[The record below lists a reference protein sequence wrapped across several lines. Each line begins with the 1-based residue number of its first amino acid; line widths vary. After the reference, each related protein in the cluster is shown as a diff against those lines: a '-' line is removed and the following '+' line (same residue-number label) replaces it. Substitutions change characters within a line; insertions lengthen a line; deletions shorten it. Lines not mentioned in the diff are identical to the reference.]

1 MILNSLAMLIQ
12 ANATNTIAITHV
24 SVIPMDREV
33 VLNDQTVVTQGSKI
47 VIIGDSSKVKLP
59 PGSEKIDGKGKF
71 LIPGLIDLDVQIRS
85 KLEFP
90 LYLANGVTTVFNHDG
105 RPIHLTWRNQIRDG
119 SLRGPNIVTCGPK
132 VIRPKNPSESAKLV
146 ESDSKT
152 GYDSVFVTAGVSPTN
167 FAAIVSAARSNKR
180 TLFGNIPRAVGLPEV
195 LRNKMPIV
203 SIEEVFNSYL
213 IGSQNLNADMTKA
226 SRMIAQ
232 SKVPVIANLI
242 STTHNLRQAEDLKS
256 FLARTETQFLPAW
269 QRRAWRP
276 GFNDVQARYLDK
288 RFHPGLQRSL
298 INQKEIIRQLI
309 GGGATVLVGTNANA
323 TGIVPGFT
331 VVEEILNLNK
341 LGYSNYRSLR
351 ASTLDSAIALNQSNS
366 IGSIA
371 VGKRSDLVLL
381 SANPLSDL
389 ENLKRRAG
397 VISNGKWLTNQV
409 LQRDLNSVSKSY
421 EALQLKGLQAI
432 RTGPDGLEKFFA
444 DNDPIRSMRPG
455 LILELLKTDGEYG
468 FSKFIDQTIKKNPN
482 SREFTENQIN
492 NYGYQV
498 MNTDKQIGMAIKVFK
513 VNVRRYPKSA
523 NTYDS
528 LAEAYLKLG
537 NKAQAINW
545 YRQAVRVDPNYPSS
559 VAALKSLGAN

>member
-1 MILNSLAMLIQ
+1 MIEAMGLLVHSLQ
-12 ANATNTIAITHV
+12 SIAITHV
-24 SVIPMDREV
+24 SVIPMDRET
-33 VLNDQTVVTQGSKI
+33 VLHDQTVIVNGQSIQAIGPSRQTKIPLGS
-47 VIIGDSSKVKLP
+47 II
-59 PGSEKIDGKGKF
+59 IDGKGKF

-85 KLEFP
+85 KMEFP
-90 LYLANGVTTVFNHDG
+90 LYMANGVTTIFNHDG
-105 RPIHLTWRNQIRDG
+105 RPIHLKWRNQIRDG

-132 VIRPKNPSESAKLV
+132 VIRPKNPSESTKLV
-146 ESDSKT
+146 ESDSKA
-152 GYDSVFVTAGVSPTN
+152 GYDSIFVTAGVSPSS
-167 FAAIVSAARSNKR
+167 FAAVVAAAKSKNRI
-180 TLFGNIPRAVGLPEV
+180 LFGNIPRAVGLPEV

-203 SIEEVFNSYL
+203 HIEEVFNSYL
-213 IGSQNLNADMTKA
+213 IGSQDLNADMKKA

-232 SKVPVIANLI
+232 SKVPVIASLI

-256 FLARTETQFLPAW
+256 FLDRTETQFLPAW
-269 QRRAWRP
+269 QRRAWQP
-276 GFNDVQARYLDK
+276 GLNEIQTKYLDK
-288 RFHPGLQRSL
+288 RFLPGLQRSL
-298 INQKEIIRQLI
+298 INQKEIICQLI
-309 GGGATVLVGTNANA
+309 SGGATVLVGTNANS

-331 VVEEILNLNK
+331 VVEEILNLKK
-341 LGYSNYRSLR
+341 LGYSNYRALR

-381 SANPLSDL
+381 SANPLDDL

-397 VISNGKWLTNQV
+397 VISNGKWLTTQV
-409 LQRDLNSVSKSY
+409 LQRELNSVSKNY
-421 EALQLKGLQAI
+421 EALQLKGLVAI

-444 DNDPIRSMRPG
+444 DNDPFRSMRAG
-455 LILELLKTDGEYG
+455 LILELLKTDGENG

-498 MNTDKQIGMAIKVFK
+498 MNTDKQIGLAVKVFT
-513 VNVRRYPKSA
+513 VNVRRFPKSA

-559 VAALKSLGAN
+559 VAALKSLRAK